1 MKCEDTV
8 PLLISR
14 KDPAKAKT
22 AHFVHSDKTVGVL
35 GEFPE
40 LMKAVRER
48 DVEKVSILRGQLFV
62 LNSVPA
68 FRSIPK

>member
-1 MKCEDTV
+1 MKSEDTV
-8 PLLISR
+8 PLLMPR
-14 KDPAKAKT
+14 EDQGRAKT

-40 LMKAVRER
+40 LTMAVREG
-48 DVEKVSILRGQLFV
+48 DVEKISILCGQLFV

-68 FRSIPK
+68 FRSTIS